1 MQKLEVQ
8 GTPSLNC
15 RPFDVHG
22 SSTITS
28 FDCSSTPMREK
39 TPISMEMLNPQ
50 TAEFNFKT
58 TELLCCHTPTGQR
71 RSRKPA
77 IETGNGSPSIMS
89 PRTAIFGANRAQLQP
104 PSNSL
109 GWVRGGEEPFPK
121 GWVRTVSR
129 PVDTSKLPP
138 ALRQQMIVH
147 DKANTGRTAA
157 IQAGKESTSA
167 EAHKQASVPAS
178 ILSPITAIVAPSRQL
193 VEMKPMKILSV
204 GANRALLSTILCDS
218 SSGNISF
225 PRHVASN
232 LRRSYD
238 SASPVNLHHNE
249 DTGVGESYH
258 RAISENHDRFPD
270 VVAGR
275 GGRNA
280 NGMCGGKPMF

>member
-1 MQKLEVQ
+1 MKKLEVQ
-8 GTPSLNC
+8 GTSSLNC
-15 RPFDVHG
+15 RPFDLHG
-22 SSTITS
+22 SSTIIS
-28 FDCSSTPMREK
+28 FDCSSTSMRGK
-39 TPISMEMLNPQ
+39 TPMSMEMLNP
-50 TAEFNFKT
+50 
-58 TELLCCHTPTGQR
+58 
-71 RSRKPA
+71 A
-77 IETGNGSPSIMS
+77 IETGKGSPSIMS
-89 PRTAIFGANRAQLQP
+89 PRTAIFGANREQLQTP
-104 PSNSL
+104 PNTL
-109 GWVRGGEEPFPK
+109 GWVRSGEEPFPKGWVGAVTK

-147 DKANTGRTAA
+147 DKTNTGHTSA
-157 IQAGKESTSA
+157 IQGGKESTSA
-167 EAHKQASVPAS
+167 ETGKQAYVHDS
-178 ILSPITAIVAPSRQL
+178 ILSPITAIGAPSRQL

-218 SSGNISF
+218 SGSILF
-225 PRHVASN
+225 PRHVTSN

-258 RAISENHDRFPD
+258 RATSESHDRFPD

-280 NGMCGGKPMF
+280 NGMCGGKPIF

>member
-1 MQKLEVQ
+1 
-8 GTPSLNC
+8 
-15 RPFDVHG
+15 
-22 SSTITS
+22 
-28 FDCSSTPMREK
+28 MRGK

-50 TAEFNFKT
+50 TAEFNLKT
-58 TELLCCHTPTGQR
+58 TELLFRHTPTEQR

-77 IETGNGSPSIMS
+77 IETGKGSPSIMS
-89 PRTAIFGANRAQLQP
+89 PRTAIFGASRAQLQP
-104 PSNSL
+104 PPNTL
-109 GWVRGGEEPFPK
+109 GWVRSGEEPFPK

-129 PVDTSKLPP
+129 PVDTSKLPSV
-138 ALRQQMIVH
+138 LRQQMIVH

-204 GANRALLSTILCDS
+204 GANRALSSTILCD

-232 LRRSYD
+232 LRLSYD

-258 RAISENHDRFPD
+258 RAISESHDRFPD

-280 NGMCGGKPMF
+280 NGMCGGKPLL